1 MLFLDQNL
9 DMKVVWVFFANVD
22 TKVVNFQQ
30 KKKRNKIMENTL
42 EGEVKILIALI

>member
-30 KKKRNKIMENTL
+30 KKKETK
-42 EGEVKILIALI
+42 